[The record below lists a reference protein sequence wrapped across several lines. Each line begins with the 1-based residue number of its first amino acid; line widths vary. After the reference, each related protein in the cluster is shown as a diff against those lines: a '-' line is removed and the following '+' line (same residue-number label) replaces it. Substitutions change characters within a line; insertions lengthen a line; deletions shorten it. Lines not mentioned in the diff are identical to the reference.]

1 MLGRVRC
8 SPSVI
13 EYPILLVEQDFGRAM
28 RDVSCEC
35 RVSLCTQHPIL
46 PLLLALLLLSLGCL
60 VFTFS
65 SAPRRCCRCV
75 SFGRPW
81 WTTMDVR
88 RRRWTSGSRSGT
100 PTRSGARDPARQEC
114 RRTSCSKSNLSPY
127 PKPDPSAEA
136 ALVMLRGG

>member
-46 PLLLALLLLSLGCL
+46 PLLLALLLLSLVAWFSLL
-60 VFTFS
+60 VQRLVGVVDAFLS
-65 SAPRRCCRCV
+65 EGRG
-75 SFGRPW
+75 GRPW
-81 WTTMDVR
+81 
-88 RRRWTSGSRSGT
+88 TSGVGAGRPARGRGLLSGAARAIQLDRSAAGQAVRSLT
-100 PTRSGARDPARQEC
+100 SPHTRSLTPRPK
-114 RRTSCSKSNLSPY
+114 RR
-127 PKPDPSAEA
+127 
-136 ALVMLRGG
+136 

>member
-60 VFTFS
+60 VFTFVQRLVGVVDAFLS
-65 SAPRRCCRCV
+65 EGRG
-75 SFGRPW
+75 GRPW
-81 WTTMDVR
+81 
-88 RRRWTSGSRSGT
+88 TSGVGAGRPARGRGLLPGAARAIQLDRSAAGQAVRSLT
-100 PTRSGARDPARQEC
+100 SPHTRSLTPRPK
-114 RRTSCSKSNLSPY
+114 RR
-127 PKPDPSAEA
+127 
-136 ALVMLRGG
+136 